1 LLAAVPVGYEA
12 FHSLRRKSVTLL
24 CFLLTGTMIMGIAVY
39 VDSYSVHYWDEVMDV
54 GEVSMFID
62 GNDVD
67 SIISSVR
74 QTDGISEAVLL
85 REASAYVYYEYMGEE
100 MWDHFR
106 VCAPT
111 QEYFDTYPGV
121 FSITRGRFPQNE
133 SEIAVSAVV
142 DDWEWVNITLGSEI
156 GYSGIEQ
163 TDRRNV
169 TVVGMYTIGRLGAD
183 EWYSYYY
190 ANWMAIVV
198 PSLLDQD
205 SEMASIHAN
214 VDRSGVTPFNAGG
227 SLAYLTGIAEA
238 IRSLD
243 PFYTPQNP
251 WSRYYVTNFLESAV
265 YSYIAW
271 QTSTRLMQLWRA
283 APVILLIL
291 MVSFLAIR
299 HNVNERRYEANMLMA
314 RGASEGDVNSIVN
327 REIGMVA
334 VVSCGAGLLLGLLV
348 SRIALGATGFFQ
360 FDASLMISEPW
371 LITLESI
378 ILALV
383 TGTLLPVLTLI
394 AYRLVYST
402 KKTVEAGG
410 GRLSKV
416 SRGLTLVRWDALI
429 VILAS
434 LLMIAMY
441 SGGSEIQSNPI
452 LGFLASITPLPL
464 FLGVASLVI
473 KGVRRGAHIISGG
486 LVRLLGEVPAFVG
499 VRRIGKEASS
509 AGPAIMVLVLAIS
522 LAWNSAVV
530 DSTLPVTNVNQA
542 RFAMGADVTF
552 ELNSGSIDLWDEFLE
567 NVTQHESIASASQV
581 DVATL
586 FLADEYGSTAFFVAI
601 DPTEYAEI
609 GYDHLGLRLNE
620 SDLDEYL
627 IDLENDPSGVII
639 TSDIAESYGL
649 EEGDLIRAFEEWD
662 SPQVYEFTIIG
673 IVPAIPELLE
683 RQSQGR
689 SGGGPIFYEDYIVPP
704 PGPYPWYSQW
714 GFGERRAWVH
724 RDVGRVLFS
733 NTTYLDHYCVV
744 STTPGANGTA
754 IAEGLLS
761 TGGNKVIVDGRW
773 GSVDFEVSHYLSQV
787 VYHIDRSLD
796 TMLTAVTVGVIVGAF
811 TIYAVEGVRS
821 RRREIALLRSMG
833 ATNSLIVKAQGAEL
847 LVLLSLSVLLLGAYA
862 PLFLANS
869 LLTAVGTY
877 GSWSYFFPV
886 VIFPVFPWPMMVT
899 VLIFF
904 VVSITLFIAAIAAFS
919 SRVSLSAALN
929 AAWAEAGP
937 YGGDL

>member
-1 LLAAVPVGYEA
+1 
-12 FHSLRRKSVTLL
+12 
-24 CFLLTGTMIMGIAVY
+24 MGITVY
-39 VDSYSVHYWDEVMDV
+39 VDSYSVHYWDEAMDV

-62 GNDVD
+62 GEDVD
-67 SIISSVR
+67 NIISDVR
-74 QTDGISEAVLL
+74 QIDGISEAVLL
-85 REASAYVYYEYMGEE
+85 HEASAYVYYEFMGEE

-106 VCAPT
+106 VCSPT

-121 FSITRGRFPQNE
+121 FTVTNGRLPQND
-133 SEIAVSAVV
+133 SEIAVSARVE
-142 DDWEWVNITLGSEI
+142 DWDWINISLGSKI
-156 GYSGIEQ
+156 GYTGIEQ

-169 TVVGMYTIGRLGAD
+169 TVVGLYEIGRLGAD
-183 EWYSYYY
+183 DWYSYYY
-190 ANWMAIVV
+190 SNWMAMVV
-198 PSLLDQD
+198 PSLLDQE

-214 VDRSGVTPFNAGG
+214 VDRSGVTPFNAAG

-243 PFYTPQNP
+243 PLYSPQNP
-251 WSRYYVTNFLESAV
+251 WSRYYVTNFLESGV

-271 QTSTRLMQLWRA
+271 QTSTRLNQLWRA

-299 HNVNERRYEANMLMA
+299 HNVNERRYEADMLMA
-314 RGASEGDVNSIVN
+314 RGASEGDVNNIVN
-327 REIGMVA
+327 REIGMIA
-334 VVSCGAGLLLGLLV
+334 VVSCGAGLLLGLVV

-360 FDASLMISEPW
+360 FDISLMISEPW

-378 ILALV
+378 ILSLV
-383 TGTLLPVLTLI
+383 TGILLPVVTLI
-394 AYRLVYST
+394 SYRVIYST
-402 KKTVEAGG
+402 KKTVETSG
-410 GRLSKV
+410 GRLHKV
-416 SRGLTLVRWDALI
+416 SRGLTLIRWDALV

-441 SGGSEIQSNPI
+441 SGGSEIQSNLI
-452 LGFLASITPLPL
+452 LRFLASITPLPL

-473 KGVRRGAHIISGG
+473 KGVRRGAHLISGG
-486 LVRLLGEVPAFVG
+486 LVRLVGEVPAFVG

-530 DSTLPVTNVNQA
+530 DSTLPNTNLNQA
-542 RFAMGADVTF
+542 KFAMGADVTF
-552 ELNSGSIDLWDEFLE
+552 ELDPDSTDLWDQFIE
-567 NVTQHESIASASQV
+567 NVTQHESTVIVSQV
-581 DVATL
+581 DIATL
-586 FLADEYGSTAFFVAI
+586 FLADEYGSTAYFVAI

-609 GYDHLGLRLNE
+609 GYDHFGLRLNE

-627 IDLENDPSGVII
+627 TDLENDPYGVII

-649 EEGDLIRAFEEWD
+649 QEGDLIRAFEEWD

-683 RQSQGR
+683 RASVGR
-689 SGGGPIFYEDYIVPP
+689 SGEGPIFYDDMIVPP
-704 PGPYPWYSQW
+704 PGPYPYWQR

-724 RDVGRVLFS
+724 RDVARVLFS
-733 NTTYLDHYCVV
+733 NTTQMNYYCVV
-744 STTPGANGTA
+744 STMPGANDTA
-754 IAEGLLS
+754 IAQDLL
-761 TGGNKVIVDGRW
+761 TAGGDSVIVMNRW
-773 GSVDFEVSHYLSQV
+773 GAVDFEVSHYLSQV
-787 VYHIDRSLD
+787 EYHIDRALD
-796 TMLTAVTVGVIVGAF
+796 TMLTAVTIGVIVGAF
-811 TIYAVEGVRS
+811 TIYAVEGVRA

-847 LVLLSLSVLLLGAYA
+847 LVLLSLSVLLLGVYG

-877 GSWSYFFPV
+877 GSWAYFFPI
-886 VIFPVFPWPMMVT
+886 VIFPVFPWALMLS
-899 VLIFF
+899 VLAFF
-904 VVSITLFIAAIAAFS
+904 VVSLTLFIGAIAAFS

-929 AAWAEAGP
+929 AAWAESGP